1 VSDSTARAVLTL
13 TGQAVGAAVGGPF
26 GAAIGSAIGN
36 AAGWWLF
43 PEEIVSQGPRL
54 SELSVQSSTLG
65 LTIPV
70 VYGSWRLAGNIIWST
85 DLIETR
91 TERDA
96 GGKGGP
102 SQTAVEYSYRASFAV
117 GLCEGPISGVLFRD
131 LELAEFGNRI
141 PNLTFEVV
149 ESGGIAPGFRVLAT
163 DFNSPIARAIPQTV
177 ICGFSGG
184 LIRIAEQPRI
194 LDDPIAAP
202 VWLYDSAGNY
212 IGSSAPTSADF
223 YLPSFYQNFDYG
235 VWRLGKL

>member
-1 VSDSTARAVLTL
+1 MLSASAMLTARRTFTRPAPKTSSRRSLCPGLQVSDSTARAVLTL

-117 GLCEGPISGVLFRD
+117 GPMLQYQRLNAT
-131 LELAEFGNRI
+131 LEWTE
-141 PNLTFEVV
+141 EV
-149 ESGGIAPGFRVLAT
+149 
-163 DFNSPIARAIPQTV
+163 
-177 ICGFSGG
+177 
-184 LIRIAEQPRI
+184 
-194 LDDPIAAP
+194 
-202 VWLYDSAGNY
+202 
-212 IGSSAPTSADF
+212 
-223 YLPSFYQNFDYG
+223 
-235 VWRLGKL
+235 